1 MENTSFQH
9 VLIQS
14 RTTILDLLEKRGYNT
29 TPFRK
34 IIGPELTK
42 FVNTPE
48 ALRMS
53 LISKTDPEKKAIVE
67 YIFTSIKQS
76 VGTGDYIKRMLED
89 TSKEGEEAQETSPTK
104 KASSGADSRLSNVN
118 PATTEVIVLYL
129 GREISD
135 DKDSPYDKCALEAWT
150 KYQFKIQFF
159 PLMRLVF
166 NPLEHFLQ
174 PKFEIVPPEQ
184 HEQLKKEWYITSKT
198 QLPIIKF
205 HVDMAARCLGL
216 MPLDIVKITT
226 YSPTSGEYIKYRVC
240 SP

>member
-14 RTTILDLLEKRGYNT
+14 RITILDLLEKRGYDS

-34 IIGPELTK
+34 LIGPELAK
-42 FVNTPE
+42 MANAPE
-48 ALRMS
+48 ALRMT
-53 LISKTDPEKKAIVE
+53 LVSKTNPEKNAIVD
-67 YIFTSIKQS
+67 YAFTNIKQS
-76 VGTGDYIKRMLED
+76 VGTGDYIRRMLEESATEAAD
-89 TSKEGEEAQETSPTK
+89 TSSPTK
-104 KASSGADSRLSNVN
+104 KPSSATDTRLSNVN
-118 PATTEVIVLYL
+118 PSTTEVIVLYL

-159 PLMRLVF
+159 PLLRLVC
-166 NPLEHFLQ
+166 NPLDHVLQ
-174 PKFEIVPPEQ
+174 PKFEIVP
-184 HEQLKKEWYITSKT
+184 HEEHEALKKEWCITSKT

-216 MPLDIVKITT
+216 LPLDIVKITS

-240 SP
+240 AP